1 VSDSAEERAQALVG
15 KTLGEGYRLRA
26 LIGQGAMGAVYRA
39 TSANGAEVALK
50 TLSAEVMGPLTTQRF
65 LRESELV
72 RGLKHPHV
80 VRTLDSGADR
90 VTGLLFLVMPLLK
103 GRDLD
108 RVIDE
113 LGALEP
119 ETAVRIALQAA
130 RGLSA
135 AHRIGIIHRD
145 VKPGNLILDE
155 EDGEIIVRICDFGI
169 AKQIGGQSELTATGS
184 PLGTPDYVSP
194 EQLKNSKHVDERTDV
209 WSLGA
214 TLYQMLCGAAPYS
227 HIDAVFDVITAIVS
241 EDPPSLQ
248 DRAPW
253 IEAPLALIVHKA
265 LQRDP
270 NKRWATLEDMA
281 DALRPF
287 SGGDELLD
295 PTRIVAASNERKRSV
310 AERADLRQAPQ
321 QTSLPPAPLVET
333 DELGLINKKLDGRYL
348 VKRLIGKGGMGNVYE
363 VQAAGGERLAAKV
376 VSAGVHGANPSTLQ
390 RFAREAKASSAIN
403 SLNVVRTIDAGC
415 DDELG
420 FPYIIMEL
428 LHGVDLSTVM
438 KREGALAAEVAVRL
452 LVQAARGVAAA
463 HARGVVHRDIK
474 PANLFLQQDEKS
486 SEITVK
492 VCDFGVAKRVAGM
505 GISSG
510 ASHYSLTRSGGML
523 GSPMY
528 MSPEQARNA
537 KHVDERTDVWSLSV
551 VLWELLSGQRL
562 WGGQSSLGELIVA
575 ICTEPIQRLEAV
587 APWVPRELSRVVH
600 RGLERDP
607 EKRTPNVRALIE
619 SLELFGGNSDRIVM
633 SQLNGLTEAQRG
645 ELSLKVSLSDSA
657 ARRIADL
664 GKNLGQKSASKAKE
678 VGATS
683 TIGGSAHERAIERK
697 KAGGSS
703 KTAMVSVAVL
713 SAAVAG
719 GSAYYFARGLNAASP
734 LGPALVPAPSAPAE
748 PIAAAITAVTAQV
761 VVIPAQ
767 ARVST
772 PEGAVPVIG
781 GVATLRGR
789 PGETLSVTVEH
800 QGTRKTFPVSLGS
813 DGIATPGRLVLVP

>member
-1 VSDSAEERAQALVG
+1 MSDTAEERALALVG
-15 KTLGEGYRLRA
+15 KTLGEGYRLDA

-39 TSANGAEVALK
+39 TSVSGGEVAVK
-50 TLSAEVMGPLTTQRF
+50 TLSAEMMGEQTSQRF

-72 RGLKHPHV
+72 RRLKHPHV
-80 VRTLDSGADR
+80 VRTLDSGVDQT
-90 VTGLLFLVMPLLK
+90 TGLMFLVMPLLK

-108 RVIDE
+108 RVLEE

-155 EDGEIIVRICDFGI
+155 EDGEIIVRVCDFGI
-169 AKQIGGQSELTATGS
+169 AKQMGGESELTTTGS
-184 PLGTPDYVSP
+184 QLGTPDYVSP
-194 EQLKNSKHVDERTDV
+194 EQLKSSKHVDERTDV

-214 TLYQMLCGAAPYS
+214 TLYQMLCGAAPYA
-227 HIDAVFDVITAIVS
+227 HIESVFDLIAAIVT
-241 EDPPSLQ
+241 EDVPHLQ

-253 IEAPLALIVHKA
+253 IDASLSLLVHKA

-270 NKRWATLEDMA
+270 NQRWATLEDMA
-281 DALRPF
+281 DALRPY

-295 PTRIVAASNERKRSV
+295 ATRIRAVSPERRSSV
-310 AERADLRQAPQ
+310 TARADLRDAPS
-321 QTSLPPAPLVET
+321 QTSLPPAPLTEM
-333 DELGLINKKLDGRYL
+333 DELGLINQKLDGRYL

-363 VQAAGGERLAAKV
+363 VEGANGDRLAAKV
-376 VSAGVHGANPSTLQ
+376 VSAGTHGATQSTLQ
-390 RFAREAKASSAIN
+390 RFAREAKSSSAI
-403 SLNVVRTIDAGC
+403 SSVNVVRTIDAGC
-415 DDELG
+415 DDKLG

-428 LHGVDLSTVM
+428 LSGVDLSTIM
-438 KREGALAAEVAVRL
+438 KREGALAPEVAVRL
-452 LVQAARGVAAA
+452 VVQAARGVAAA

-474 PANLFLQQDEKS
+474 PANLFLQQDARS
-486 SEITVK
+486 SEVTVK
-492 VCDFGVAKRVAGM
+492 VCDFGVAKRVSGM

-537 KHVDERTDVWSLSV
+537 KAVDERTDVWSLSV
-551 VLWELLSGQRL
+551 VLWEALSGQRL

-575 ICTEPIQRLEAV
+575 ICTEPIQLLEVA
-587 APWVPRELSRVVH
+587 APWLPRELSRTVQ

-607 EKRTPNVRALIE
+607 AKRIPTVRALIE
-619 SLELFGGNSDRIVM
+619 QLDAFAGGTDRVVTG
-633 SQLNGLTEAQRG
+633 QLHGLTEEQRG

-664 GKNLGQKSASKAKE
+664 GKNLAVKPAPKE

-683 TIGGSAHERAIERK
+683 TIGGSAHERAVERRN
-697 KAGGSS
+697 GGGAS
-703 KTAMVSVAVL
+703 KSAMLGVALL

-719 GSAYYFARGLNAASP
+719 GSAYFFARGRGAAPVPTAAPAVVAGAGIINAHVQI
-734 LGPALVPAPSAPAE
+734 VPANAS
-748 PIAAAITAVTAQV
+748 V
-761 VVIPAQ
+761 
-767 ARVST
+767 RT
-772 PEGAVPVIG
+772 PEGAVAVVD
-781 GVATLRGR
+781 GVATLRGQA
-789 PGETLSVTVEH
+789 GQTLSVTVE
-800 QGTRKTFPVSLGS
+800 QGATSKTFSISLGS
-813 DGIATPGRLVLVP
+813 DGIATPGRLVLAP